1 MERTTN
7 FGLYK
12 PGADDFISIDDINA
26 NMDII
31 DEALA
36 NRSGGNTPVSAM
48 LVANSAGTP
57 IIGNAE
63 LNQTVI
69 NLSSADFEQGDIS
82 DGVPYLSY
90 KYIRSAEFINLPA
103 DADSTKLSITLT
115 PAADSPTRYWVCGYD
130 STGTWVRTSSSTNNN
145 QMCTLSLSGISKI
158 KLVIGYTQLYDL
170 SPSDLVS
177 ATLTIL

>member
-1 MERTTN
+1 MSS
-7 FGLYK
+7 
-12 PGADDFISIDDINA
+12 ISGFR
-26 NMDII
+26 I
-31 DEALA
+31 DEGVTFAFNTGGA
-36 NRSGGNTPVSAM
+36 VPPPSGGNTPVNAM

-69 NLSSADFEQGDIS
+69 NLSSTDFEQGNIV
-82 DGVPYLSY
+82 DGEPVANGLL
-90 KYIRSAEFINLPA
+90 IRTKEFIEVPA

-130 STGTWVRTSSSTNNN
+130 STGTWVRTSDNTDNNSTCS
-145 QMCTLSLSGISKI
+145 MSLSGISKI
-158 KLVIGYTQLYDL
+158 KLVIGYKQSYNL

>member
-7 FGLYK
+7 YGLYK
-12 PGADDFISIDDINA
+12 PGSDDFISVDDLNA

-57 IIGNAE
+57 VIGNAE

-69 NLSSADFEQGDIS
+69 NLFSADFEQGNIV
-82 DGVPYLSY
+82 DGEPVGNGLC
-90 KYIRSAEFINLPA
+90 IRTKEFIEVPS
-103 DADSTKLSITLT
+103 DADSTKLSFTLNAT
-115 PAADSPTRYWVCGYD
+115 EASRYWVCGYD
-130 STGTWVRTSSSTNNN
+130 STGTWVRTSSSTDNNSTCS
-145 QMCTLSLSGISKI
+145 MSLSGISKI
-158 KLVIGYTQLYDL
+158 KLVIGYKQPYNL
-170 SPSDLVS
+170 SPSDLIS

>member
-48 LVANSAGTP
+48 LVAESAGDS
-57 IIGNAE
+57 IIG
-63 LNQTVI
+63 
-69 NLSSADFEQGDIS
+69 
-82 DGVPYLSY
+82 
-90 KYIRSAEFINLPA
+90 
-103 DADSTKLSITLT
+103 DAQKEE
-115 PAADSPTRYWVCGYD
+115 
-130 STGTWVRTSSSTNNN
+130 
-145 QMCTLSLSGISKI
+145 
-158 KLVIGYTQLYDL
+158 
-170 SPSDLVS
+170 
-177 ATLTIL
+177 